1 MSLLDRLEQ
10 KYARFI
16 PENITMILLIGQV
29 LSYVLVYT
37 NPRFY
42 QHFLLLGGGLYRGEV
57 WRVISFPFGPVSESL
72 FFVIFAWYFFYML
85 GTALE
90 SRWGSF
96 RYLVFLLIA
105 YIGNILFAFL
115 FPYFPVKN
123 TYMFTS
129 LFLAFSHLYPNF
141 QLLLFFIIPVKV
153 KWLGLLAWAGLLFTV
168 LFASI
173 PDKILVLV
181 SIANFFIF
189 FSSDI
194 IYTGKVIFKGLTGAS
209 VKNVSKG
216 KALHICAV
224 CGKNELDNPDMEIRY
239 CNTCFPET
247 CYCGEHI
254 KSHQHKRAVN

>member
-1 MSLLDRLEQ
+1 MSILE
-10 KYARFI
+10 KLERKFARYV
-16 PENITMILLIGQV
+16 PENITMILLVGQV

-42 QHFLLLGGGLYRGEV
+42 QYFLLIGEKLYHGEI
-57 WRVISFPFGPVSESL
+57 WRLILFALGPVSESL

-85 GTALE
+85 GTSLE

-96 RYLVFLLIA
+96 RFLTYLLIA
-105 YIGNILFAFL
+105 YIGNVLFAL
-115 FPYFPVKN
+115 FFPFVPVRN

-129 LFLAFSHLYPNF
+129 LFLAFAHLYPNF

-153 KWLGLLAWAGLLFTV
+153 KWLGYLAWIGLLFTI
-168 LFASI
+168 LFASL
-173 PDKILVLV
+173 PDKILVIV
-181 SIANFFIF
+181 SVFNFFVF

-194 IYTGKVIFKGLTGAS
+194 VYAGKIILRGLTGS
-209 VKNVSKG
+209 TLKSISKG

-224 CGKNELDNPDMEIRY
+224 CGKNEKDNPDMEIRY
-239 CNTCFPET
+239 CKTCFPET

-254 KSHQHKRAVN
+254 ISHQHKRAVN